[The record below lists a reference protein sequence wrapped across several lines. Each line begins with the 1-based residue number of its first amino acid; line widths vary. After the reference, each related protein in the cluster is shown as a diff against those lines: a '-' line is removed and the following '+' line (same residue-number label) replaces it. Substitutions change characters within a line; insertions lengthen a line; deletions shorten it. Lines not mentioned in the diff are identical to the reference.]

1 MPFFCVFNLMTSHQS
16 RSMVWSHEK
25 FQNEIQS
32 KLSKDQIHNPQKI
45 KLPPYYPD
53 TPIVRKTVA
62 RFHDC
67 VTAMDQEG
75 EILKQL
81 QEDGLAENTIVFF
94 FSDHGSGMPRH
105 KRALLDSGMHVP
117 LLVRLPKKWQHFAQV
132 KPGQTTDRLVSFVD
146 FGPTCSILQAL
157 QSHPTCR
164 ADHFLE
170 KIPKRKENMFTGTAT
185 GWMRCGILPVRSGIK
200 NTSTSGTTCP
210 ILDIISQPHGR
221 ISEKLGMNSTN

>member
-67 VTAMDQEG
+67 VTAMDQEVG
-75 EILKQL
+75 KFSSNCKRMDWLRILSCSSFLITDQACP
-81 QEDGLAENTIVFF
+81 GT
-94 FSDHGSGMPRH
+94 S
-105 KRALLDSGMHVP
+105 VP
-117 LLVRLPKKWQHFAQV
+117 CSTAVCMFHSWSVYPKN
-132 KPGQTTDRLVSFVD
+132 G
-146 FGPTCSILQAL
+146 SILLKSNQGK
-157 QSHPTCR
+157 QP
-164 ADHFLE
+164 
-170 KIPKRKENMFTGTAT
+170 T
-185 GWMRCGILPVRSGIK
+185 GW
-200 NTSTSGTTCP
+200 
-210 ILDIISQPHGR
+210 
-221 ISEKLGMNSTN
+221 